1 MNKQRKPKMK
11 IKDIP
16 LVKKYNTTTKNKY
29 DKLDML
35 QNGKQTKYTSDDGTK
50 FKKIPQSN
58 VDLQETLNR
67 QGFNRL
73 ESALKKKN
81 TSSQPYE
88 QVGKR
93 MEIAANFN
101 EVENIAENLV
111 QTKVISRD
119 GSRTLEYSCHDDSY
133 IQKLAGE
140 HESETF
146 KNE

>member
-1 MNKQRKPKMK
+1 MK

-58 VDLQETLNR
+58 VDLQETLNP
-67 QGFNRL
+67 QGINRL
-73 ESALKKKN
+73 KSALKKKN

-111 QTKVISRD
+111 QTKVTNRD
-119 GSRTLEYSCHDDSY
+119 GSRTLEYSCHDSN